1 MEIYHTEISDAIKDP
16 LYYYSNFLLNKS
28 SSSDIE
34 VICIDSIKF
43 TCVYYW
49 LYQVSIGDNQ
59 SLIEYKKRYDP
70 ELIKECSFINNE
82 DGVEYSCL
90 IKKCPDIRDYIYK
103 SEREYLDSCKSID
116 EYMSFLKSNP
126 RCREFELFAK
136 YKISEIKGSR
146 YLEYQETLRDY
157 FNSDIFGIDN
167 INNINNNCE
176 YINKLPIMWIDSIS
190 EEQKNILKSILSSM
204 LIDNDIYTSKNY
216 IRKAEYITLLY
227 GTKANVINKIIEDS
241 NVFVDLSFLE
251 IELLSN
257 QIERFIGYKL
267 SLPKI
272 ELLDKYSL
280 RDTESPL
287 EWCSEDGYKVNILK
301 GDKIYNL
308 NEFKGNIYAK
318 LRITISNK

>member
-1 MEIYHTEISDAIKDP
+1 MEIYQTEISDAIKDP

-28 SSSDIE
+28 SCSDIE
-34 VICIDSIKF
+34 VVCIDNIKF

-49 LYQVSIGDNQ
+49 LYQVSIDDNQ
-59 SLIEYKKRYDP
+59 SLIEYKKRHEP
-70 ELIKECSFINNE
+70 ELIKECSFIYNE
-82 DGVEYSCL
+82 DGVEYSCF

-103 SEREYLDSCKSID
+103 SEREHLDSCKSID
-116 EYMSFLKSNP
+116 EYMSFLQSNP

-136 YKISEIKGSR
+136 YKISEIKGTR
-146 YLEYQETLRDY
+146 YLEYQETLRDF
-157 FNSDIFGIDN
+157 FNSNIFGIDS
-167 INNINNNCE
+167 INSIKSNCE

-190 EEQKNILKSILSSM
+190 EEQKNILKNILNSM
-204 LIDNDIYTSKNY
+204 LTDNNTYTSKNY

-227 GTKANVINKIIEDS
+227 GTKANVINKIIGDS
-241 NVFVDLSFLE
+241 NVFVDLSFSE

-257 QIERFIGYKL
+257 QIERFIGYEL

-287 EWCSEDGYKVNILK
+287 EWCSEDGYKVNIRK
-301 GDKIYNL
+301 GDKIFNL
-308 NEFKGNIYAK
+308 NELKGSIYAK